1 MASALGP
8 SVDWED
14 EGRLLAP
21 ELDGISAAVV
31 VGRDPVAAAKVALGI
46 GRVQARRRRVAIG
59 DLVGE
64 ISALQALVP
73 AGEGHGLVDSF
84 LYGVSL
90 TKIAHPIDAAKNLYV
105 LPSGMEPIDYEAILR
120 SDRWSKLTSGFKE
133 VEALLLIL
141 VPARAPGL
149 DALVESVDGA
159 IVVGDER
166 RSVPGRV
173 LATVRPAADP
183 DALDRVRAMDDSSL
197 AAVFDPPRSRRR
209 FFLIGA
215 IALVVVVLIAAL
227 LLWTRSAS
235 SSNEP
240 GGAGDSVPAP
250 SEAPAASTSD
260 SAAGVAAPPAAAGD
274 STGALAWTVE
284 LFKFTSLTD
293 ATAQVTERA
302 ASGLP
307 TPTYQPLI
315 LGADS
320 ARFFS
325 VMVGA
330 LREQAQAESL
340 LASLRGRGILPR
352 DRGSVVRAPLAL
364 LIQRGVSAETAPG
377 LVNAYH
383 ASGLPVYALLQPD
396 GTASLFAGA
405 FATASD
411 AETLAARFRADG
423 ERPTVAYRTGR
434 VF

>member
-1 MASALGP
+1 MTSALGP
-8 SVDWED
+8 SVDWEE
-14 EGRLLAP
+14 EGRQLAP
-21 ELDGISAAVV
+21 ALDTVNAAVV

-73 AGEGHGLVDSF
+73 DADGHGLVDSF

-90 TKIAHPIDAAKNLYV
+90 TKIAHPIDAAKNLFV
-105 LPSGMEPIDYEAILR
+105 LPSGMEPIDYDTILR
-120 SDRWSKLTSGFKE
+120 SDRWAKLTSGFKE

-141 VPARAPGL
+141 VPARASGL

-173 LATVRPAADP
+173 LATVRPGGSGE
-183 DALDRVRAMDDSSL
+183 DALDRFRAADDSVFL
-197 AAVFDPPRSRRR
+197 AEAQGADSRRR
-209 FFLIGA
+209 AFLIGA
-215 IALVVVVLIAAL
+215 IVLVVAALVAAL
-227 LLWTRSAS
+227 LLWARNGS
-235 SSNEP
+235 SSGTP
-240 GGAGDSVPAP
+240 PAADTATVPSPAP
-250 SEAPAASTSD
+250 STSD
-260 SAAGVAAPPAAAGD
+260 SAAGIAAAPAIAGD
-274 STGALAWTVE
+274 SALALAYAVE
-284 LFKFTSLTD
+284 LFKFTSMTD

-302 ASGLP
+302 SSGLP
-307 TPTYQPLI
+307 TPTYQPLV

-330 LREQAQAESL
+330 MRERAQAESL
-340 LASLRGRGILPR
+340 LASLRANGVLPR
-352 DRGSVVRAPLAL
+352 DRGSVVHAPLAL
-364 LIQRGVSAETAPG
+364 LIQRGVSVETAPG

-383 ASGLPVYALLQPD
+383 ASGLPVYALVQPD

-405 FATASD
+405 FATPAD
-411 AETLAARFRADG
+411 AESLAARFRADG
-423 ERPTVAYRTGR
+423 EQPIVAYRTGR